1 MEEKEEKNETC
12 SPKRW
17 NDIILTWRSPLGLLR
32 EKEKCR
38 TYVLYSSQTQSSL
51 HTSKVVLISSSS
63 MASTNFDDDPI
74 NDIEDG
80 ASESST
86 EVARRM
92 DSPTEAEPSAESP
105 TPEEGPTTAAPGR
118 RDADNDPAADPD
130 AELGGADSTI
140 VIRNATLFHEEA
152 VFVAT
157 PIVPW
162 WKQRSG
168 RALLGTALVLL
179 AALGAAVGSSS
190 SSGGIGGPTPEE
202 VDLIRERGTHGT
214 CPSDESARDCGATL
228 EIWMDVWGWSVMNL
242 VVATDNLTLPPNR
255 TERLLD
261 TLSGPVNMA
270 DNYGCRMS
278 GWLVPPITS
287 DEYVI
292 KILVDDEAELWLS
305 ADDDPVNKAKVAIF
319 FQWTREPEL
328 KSGQLS
334 FVAGRSYY
342 FEVREMD

>member
-1 MEEKEEKNETC
+1 
-12 SPKRW
+12 
-17 NDIILTWRSPLGLLR
+17 
-32 EKEKCR
+32 
-38 TYVLYSSQTQSSL
+38 
-51 HTSKVVLISSSS
+51 

-105 TPEEGPTTAAPGR
+105 TPEEGPTTAPGR
-118 RDADNDPAADPD
+118 RDDNDPADHN
-130 AELGGADSTI
+130 AELVADSTI

-190 SSGGIGGPTPEE
+190 RGIGGPTPEE
-202 VDLIRERGTHGT
+202 VDLVRERGTHGT

-261 TLSGPVNMA
+261 TLSGPVNLA

-287 DEYVI
+287 DEYVLTM
-292 KILVDDEAELWLS
+292 LVDDEAELWLS
-305 ADDDPVNKAKVAIF
+305 ADDDPVNKAKVAILF
-319 FQWTREPEL
+319 ERVREPEL